1 MIGDTNIFLSDDEE
15 LTGEAEIMIAE
26 KGFQGKRLGWEAMI
40 LMLRYG
46 AQFLKIKT
54 FVVKIGESN
63 EKSLKMFSKMGFEET
78 SRSSVF
84 KEVTLEK
91 HVDDSWIQFL
101 ESNGEWDVKEYR

>member
-1 MIGDTNIFLSDDEE
+1 
-15 LTGEAEIMIAE
+15 MIAE
-26 KGFQGKRLGWEAMI
+26 KDFQGKRLGWEAMV

-46 AQFLKIKT
+46 SQFLKIQK

-63 EKSLKMFSKMGFEET
+63 EKSIQMFSKIGFEEI

-91 HVDDSWIQFL
+91 QVDDNWIKFL
-101 ESNGEWDVKEYR
+101 KNNGGEWDIKKYR